1 MSLIHHTREQWLT
14 AAADALRPT
23 FDTIGKPVPL
33 AIRVSCGFPLHARR
47 SKAIGQCWASTASAD
62 KTIEILIS
70 PVLAD
75 PREVFE
81 TLVHEMCHATDGAM
95 NHGTAF
101 QAVAREMGLMACGT
115 GKQPWK
121 STKGNE
127 HFGTR
132 YAGIMDALGDYPHAQ
147 LTPGAEAKVQ
157 PTRMLKLVCGGCGY
171 TVRTTAKWVAQG
183 LPTCACGTQFSQA

>member
-14 AAADALRPT
+14 AAVDALRPA
-23 FDTIGKPVPL
+23 FDSINKPVPL
-33 AIRVSCGFPLHARR
+33 AIRAACGFPLHARR
-47 SKAIGQCWASTASAD
+47 SKAIGQCWASAASAD
-62 KTIEILIS
+62 AHIEILIS
-70 PVLAD
+70 PVLAS

-81 TLVHEMCHATDGAM
+81 TLVHELCHATDGAM

-101 QAVAREMGLMACGT
+101 QKAAREMGLIACGS
-115 GKQPWK
+115 GKQAWK

-127 HFGTR
+127 DFGAR
-132 YAGIMDALGDYPHAQ
+132 YSVLLDSLGEYPHGQ

-157 PTRMLKLVCGGCGY
+157 PTRMLKLVCGSCGY

-183 LPTCACGTQFSQA
+183 LPTCHCGGLFTI